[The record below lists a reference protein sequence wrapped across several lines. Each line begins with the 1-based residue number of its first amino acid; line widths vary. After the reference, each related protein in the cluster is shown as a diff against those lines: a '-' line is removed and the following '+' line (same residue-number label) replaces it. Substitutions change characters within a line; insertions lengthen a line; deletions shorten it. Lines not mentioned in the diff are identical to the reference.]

1 MDIHNLVSDFERKL
15 VLQRYSKSSIDNYKS
30 AVKNFLDIAQKKF
43 DNPNIVS
50 DEDIEKYVLWK
61 IEKFNISASYQRM
74 IVASLDKF
82 YTLIYNRRL
91 NVSHLYPSRK
101 KTSLPKDIS
110 PKQVQNMILN
120 TKNIKHKCIIEL
132 LYSCGL
138 RLNELI
144 NLKVEHIDSGRM
156 RILVENGKGGK
167 DRYVML
173 SDILLQDLRKY
184 WDEYRPNVY
193 LFQGQNNLKY
203 SDKSVQNIVKNA
215 ALKSGIKQRVSPHIL
230 RHSFAIHL
238 LEKGTDIR
246 FIQEL
251 LGHKSI
257 KTTEIYTHVT
267 DISKSNIKSPLDD
280 LNF

>member
-1 MDIHNLVSDFERKL
+1 MEIHNLISELERKL
-15 VLQRYSKSSIDNYKS
+15 ILQRYSKSSINNYKS
-30 AVKNFLDIAQKKF
+30 AVKSFLEIADNKY
-43 DNPNIVS
+43 DNPNLVS
-50 DEDIEKYVLWK
+50 DEDIEKYIHWK
-61 IEKFNISASYQRM
+61 IEKYDISASYQRM

-82 YTLIYNRRL
+82 YKLIYNRNL

-101 KTSLPKDIS
+101 RTSLPKDIS
-110 PKQVQNMILN
+110 PQQVKNMIVN

-144 NLKVEHIDSGRM
+144 NLKIQHIDSERM
-156 RILVENGKGGK
+156 RILVENAKGGK

-173 SDILLQDLRKY
+173 SDTLLQDLRKY
-184 WDEYRPNVY
+184 WDMYRPENY
-193 LFQGQNNLKY
+193 LFQGQNNMKY
-203 SDKSVQNIVKNA
+203 SDKSVQNVVKNA
-215 ALKSGIKQRVSPHIL
+215 ALKSGIKQKVSPHIL
-230 RHSFAIHL
+230 RHSFATHL
-238 LEKGTDIR
+238 LENGTDIR

-267 DISKSNIKSPLDD
+267 DISKSNIRSPLDD
-280 LNF
+280 LKF

>member
-1 MDIHNLVSDFERKL
+1 M
-15 VLQRYSKSSIDNYKS
+15 
-30 AVKNFLDIAQKKF
+30 
-43 DNPNIVS
+43 
-50 DEDIEKYVLWK
+50 LWK
-61 IEKFNISASYQRM
+61 IEKHKISASYQRL

-82 YTLIYNRRL
+82 YKLIYNRDL
-91 NVSHLYPSRK
+91 YVKHLYPVRNK
-101 KTSLPKDIS
+101 HTLPKDIS
-110 PKQVQNMILN
+110 LKQVKDMIIN

-144 NLKVEHIDSGRM
+144 NMKVEHIDSERM

-173 SDILLQDLRKY
+173 SETLLHDLRVY
-184 WDEYRPNVY
+184 WEKYRPSIY
-193 LFQGQNNLKY
+193 LFEGQNNLKY
-203 SDKSVQNIVKNA
+203 SGKSVQNIVKNA
-215 ALKSGIKQRVSPHIL
+215 ALKAGVKQKVSPHIL
-230 RHSFAIHL
+230 RHSFATHL

-251 LGHKSI
+251 LGHKSL

-267 DISKSNIKSPLDD
+267 DISKNNIKSPLDD
-280 LNF
+280 LAL

>member
-1 MDIHNLVSDFERKL
+1 MEIDNLINEFERKL
-15 VLQRYSKSSIDNYKS
+15 ILQRYSKSSISNYKS
-30 AVKNFLDIAQKKF
+30 AVKSFLEIAKNRY
-43 DNPNIVS
+43 DEPNTVNV
-50 DEDIEKYVLWK
+50 EDIEKFVFWK
-61 IEKFNISASYQRM
+61 IEKFDISASYQRM

-82 YTLIYNRRL
+82 YTLIYNRKL
-91 NVSHLYPSRK
+91 NVKHLYPHRK
-101 KTSLPKDIS
+101 RTALPKDIS
-110 PKQVQNMILN
+110 PKQVQKMIIN

-144 NLKVEHIDSGRM
+144 NLKIENIDSERM
-156 RILVENGKGGK
+156 RILVENAKGGK

-173 SDILLQDLRKY
+173 SETLLQDLRTY
-184 WDEYRPNVY
+184 WDEYGPDNY
-193 LFQGQNNLKY
+193 LFQGQKNMKY

-230 RHSFAIHL
+230 RHSFATHL

-246 FIQEL
+246 YIQEL

-257 KTTEIYTHVT
+257 KTTEVYTHVT

-280 LNF
+280 LKF